1 MGLTK
6 NAAKRPWKRSEKLL
20 FLAPLL
26 MLGVAGFAYV
36 WQGARAVEVAV
47 SGAPMEWQFSPD
59 GRFIAVEHQI
69 KYVNYLSVYD
79 AKMGALE
86 VDLRVPKIGLPKSYA
101 EPMRFAWASDSK
113 SLAAGY
119 FDLQTGTRTY
129 SPKTYSTSAKKQA
142 NFIPKLVVWNFP
154 SGVMRGYWPAAQPSE
169 FAATPKPQFIKGNTM
184 IWSEAL
190 PPSLFD
196 AKTGQR
202 LRVFGAKDEHD
213 KWQIDAN
220 SKREL
225 AKMRSEIASDSP
237 LNFNADVEIE
247 TKYNSKT
254 TIGQLENKQAQLR
267 NSKTGQF
274 WPMPKHLYA
283 NQVSLAHRTRKVALT
298 DWSSRRINQYGNRNM
313 ESSRLIVWDFAAG
326 RELWRRNTKI
336 ITGAAWS
343 NSDRLIAW
351 VESKG
356 EGADKEDFYVADAET
371 GKTLWQ
377 MSGRISHPVWSPDDK
392 RIAYE
397 DWGILKIVNLPNGL
411 IETTP

>member
-69 KYVNYLSVYD
+69 KYVNSLSVYN
-79 AKMGALE
+79 AKTGALE
-86 VDLRVPKIGLPKSYA
+86 VDLGVPKTGLPKSYA
-101 EPMRFAWASDSK
+101 EPMHFAWASDSK

-129 SPKTYSTSAKKQA
+129 STQLKKQK
-142 NFIPKLVVWNFP
+142 NFVPKLVVWDFP
-154 SGVMRGYWPAAQPSE
+154 SGAMRGYWPAANPSE
-169 FAATPKPQFIKGNTM
+169 FADTPKPQFIKGNTK

-196 AKTGQR
+196 AKTGQK
-202 LRVFGAKDEHD
+202 LRVFGAKDANN

-225 AKMRSEIASDSP
+225 AKMRSEIARDSP

-247 TKYNSKT
+247 TKYNSK
-254 TIGQLENKQAQLR
+254 IAVGELENKQAQLR

-274 WPMPKHLYA
+274 WPVPKHLYA
-283 NQVSLAHRTRKVALT
+283 DQVDLAHRTRKVALT
-298 DWSSRRINQYGNRNM
+298 DWSSRSNSQSSRNI

-326 RELWRRNTKI
+326 HELWRRNAKI

-356 EGADKEDFYVADAET
+356 GGADKENFYVADAET

-377 MSGRISHPVWSPDDK
+377 MSGRISNPVWSPDDK